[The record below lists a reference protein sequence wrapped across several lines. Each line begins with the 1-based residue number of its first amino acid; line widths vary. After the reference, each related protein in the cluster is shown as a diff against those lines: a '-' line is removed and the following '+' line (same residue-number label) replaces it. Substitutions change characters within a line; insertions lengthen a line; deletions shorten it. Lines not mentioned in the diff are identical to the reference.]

1 MESVRNLGLL
11 MAHRTLRFL
20 KIVTHSV
27 ASIDVATSAWT
38 DWLGYRL
45 VDEGRLDARLGA
57 AWNTPASIG
66 QRFCLLQPASGAEVF
81 IRCIENKTRNSYT
94 PASYGWSATELLV
107 TDPDQLLRELDD
119 SPFTH
124 VAGPM
129 DLFAQKK
136 APRALQMSG
145 PSGELLYFTR
155 ILPGGSRYGMKGAVS
170 TVDRPFIVP
179 VGGPSMD
186 AMHRFYGD
194 ELGLRTMEPI
204 PFVNDIMAR
213 ACNVDSRT
221 PFAMSIAPLP
231 GRRFLIEMDELP
243 TGLNRRRIPAGQ
255 LPCGMAMVSFLV
267 TRLED
272 IPATPRARPEVIQ
285 ALPYDG
291 RRTTVIEG
299 PAGEWIELIEGL

>member
-1 MESVRNLGLL
+1 LTQRY
-11 MAHRTLRFL
+11 LRFL

-27 ASIDVATSAWT
+27 ESIDIATSAWT

-45 VDEGRLDARLGA
+45 VAEGRLDARLCA
-57 AWNTPASIG
+57 AWDAPQSTGRRYCI
-66 QRFCLLQPASGAEVF
+66 LQPASGAEVF
-81 IRCIENKTRNSYT
+81 IRFIENGISNNYT
-94 PASYGWSATELLV
+94 PATYGWCATELLV
-107 TDPDQLLRELDD
+107 TDPDRLLHELAT

-129 DLFAQKK
+129 DLFSQKK

-155 ILPGGSRYGMKGAVS
+155 ILPGGSRYGMKGARS

-179 VGGPSMD
+179 VGGPSMVD
-186 AMHRFYGD
+186 MHRFYGD
-194 ELGLRTMEPI
+194 KLGLRTMEPI
-204 PFVNDIMAR
+204 PFVNGIMAR

-221 PFAMSIAPLP
+221 PFSMSIAPLP

-243 TGLNRRRIPAGQ
+243 AGLERRPMPPGQ

-267 TRLED
+267 ERLEN
-272 IPATPRARPEVIQ
+272 IPVTLRSRPETIQ
-285 ALPYDG
+285 TLPYDG
-291 RRTTVIEG
+291 RRTAVIHG
-299 PAGEWIELIEGL
+299 PAGEWLELIEGL